1 MAEYRDK
8 LIEEY
13 INKPFAVKP
22 MSQEHLD
29 YVNHFYKKIIH

>member
-29 YVNHFYKKIIH
+29 YAQKINNKISS

>member
-13 INKPFAVKP
+13 INKPFAVGEWV
-22 MSQEHLD
+22 MVARGLFSG
-29 YVNHFYKKIIH
+29 

>member
-29 YVNHFYKKIIH
+29 YVQKINNKISS

>member
-13 INKPFAVKP
+13 INKPFAVGEWV
-22 MSQEHLD
+22 MDSS
-29 YVNHFYKKIIH
+29 YKILEIL